1 MKKVFIYLL
10 VVFSPLVL
18 SLVGC
23 SDDEYTSNSI
33 VGLWEMMGLPSS
45 FFSLHP

>member
-23 SDDEYTSNSI
+23 SDDDYTSTPLLAS
-33 VGLWEMMGLPSS
+33 GR
-45 FFSLHP
+45 